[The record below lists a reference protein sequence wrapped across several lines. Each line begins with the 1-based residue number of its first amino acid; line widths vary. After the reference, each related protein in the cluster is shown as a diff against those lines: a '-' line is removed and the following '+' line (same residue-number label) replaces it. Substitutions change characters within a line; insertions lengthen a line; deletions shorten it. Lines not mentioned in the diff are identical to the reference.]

1 MEALLLLALM
11 WLGVGS
17 ALAGWLSRS
26 ELAAAW
32 REPVLKRPVLIVE
45 SDDWGAGPPEQAQRL
60 DRIAAAL
67 DAFADRDGHKPVMT
81 LGLVLGVAD
90 GPRILANGLRNY
102 YRKSLEDREL
112 STVLAAIRRGEKRGV
127 FALQLHGGE
136 HYWPPALV
144 AAARSDPRVAAWLAE
159 STFARTEE
167 LPTPLQSR
175 WIDASELPS
184 KPLVAEELTAVVRT
198 EAEDFRRILGR
209 EPTVAVPPTFVWNA
223 AVEAAWSEAGVQFV
237 VTPGRRYEARDV
249 NGRPCAGGVSLANGD
264 KGVGGLTYLV
274 RDVYFE
280 PARGHVA
287 ERALRAL
294 ASKTRAGRPTLLET
308 HRANFLGDKQSAD
321 TSVREL
327 ERLLDVTVARFPDVA
342 FLSTEELGSKV
353 RGQDPKLI
361 EHSLAAR
368 LHVWLRR
375 LWQIGRVR
383 KLGYATG
390 AVALG
395 WFFYA
400 VTRPA
405 ASAGLRR

>member
-1 MEALLLLALM
+1 MEVLLLIALM
-11 WLGVGS
+11 WLGIGS
-17 ALAGWLSRS
+17 VLAGWLSRS

-45 SDDWGAGPPEQAQRL
+45 SDDWGAGPPEQAQQL
-60 DRIAAAL
+60 ERIAAAL

-90 GPRILANGLRNY
+90 GPRILAHGLRNY
-102 YRKSLEDREL
+102 YRRSLEDREL
-112 STVLAAIRRGEKRGV
+112 SSVLAAIRRGQKRGV
-127 FALQLHGGE
+127 FGLQLHGGE
-136 HYWPPALV
+136 HYWPPALL
-144 AAARSDPRVAAWLAE
+144 AAARSDPRVAAWLAG
-159 STFARTEE
+159 SSFARNEE

-184 KPLVAEELTAVVRT
+184 KALVAEELTAAVRT

-249 NGRPCAGGVSLANGD
+249 NGRLCAGGASLANGD
-264 KGVGGLTYLV
+264 RGDGGLTYLV
-274 RDVYFE
+274 RDIYFE

-287 ERALRAL
+287 ERALQAL
-294 ASKTRAGRPTLLET
+294 VSKTRTGRPALLET
-308 HRANFLGDKQSAD
+308 HRANFLVGKQFAD
-321 TSVREL
+321 ISVREL
-327 ERLLDVTVARFPDVA
+327 ERLLGLTLEKLPDVA
-342 FLSTEELGSKV
+342 FLSTEELGLRV
-353 RGQDPKLI
+353 RGKDPRLI
-361 EHSLAAR
+361 EHNLAAR

-395 WFFYA
+395 WLFYA

-405 ASAGLRR
+405 LPAGLRR